1 MNYRHQHPPR
11 SSTPLRDR
19 AVALLICS
27 LIIVPAGYSQNA
39 SVAQD
44 PDADTASTP
53 ADQPRGLRRVFENR
67 ALRDALNIVR
77 GIASQVVFQWG
88 NAQDSRYGLFLD
100 EDWQARTGGRPLV
113 IIVHGFG
120 SKPEEFD
127 VAREQMREAG
137 FGTAV
142 FAYPNDAAIAF
153 SARQFASALQE
164 FERQYPDRRLSLVAH
179 SMGGLVSRA
188 VIEDPAIAA
197 VSNIDQLIMIATP
210 NHGSNLARVPV
221 SRDVWENWLDGE
233 PDTVKTVFFESVLDG
248 LNEAR
253 IDLQPESEPLARLN
267 SLSRSPDVRY
277 SLLLGN
283 NGPATR
289 EQLDELRRRIIASQ
303 DLNPALRVLGPR
315 LAELLKDLDELVDGL
330 GDGAV
335 AVERGRLE
343 GVDDTIVL
351 SFNHGA
357 ITSALDDEDSRRL
370 IAEVLA
376 RLDNEHVRTA
386 VDAE

>member
-1 MNYRHQHPPR
+1 
-11 SSTPLRDR
+11 
-19 AVALLICS
+19 
-27 LIIVPAGYSQNA
+27 
-39 SVAQD
+39 
-44 PDADTASTP
+44 
-53 ADQPRGLRRVFENR
+53 VFENR

-88 NAQDSRYGLFLD
+88 NTQDSRYGLFLD
-100 EDWQARTGGRPLV
+100 EDWRARTGSRPLV

-120 SKPEEFD
+120 SEPEDFD

-142 FAYPNDAAIAF
+142 FSYPNDAAIAF

-164 FERQYPDRRLSLVAH
+164 FERQYPERRLSLVAH

-197 VSNIDQLIMIATP
+197 GSNIDQLIMIATP

-253 IDLQPESEPLARLN
+253 IDLQPESELLARLN
-267 SLSRSPDVRY
+267 SLPRSPDVRY

-303 DLNPALRVLGPR
+303 ALNPALRVLGPR
-315 LAELLKDLDELVDGL
+315 LAELLEDLDELVDGL

-351 SFNHGA
+351 SFVHGA
-357 ITSALDDEDSRRL
+357 ITSALDVEDSRRL

-376 RLDNEHVRTA
+376 RLDNEQVRPA

>member
-1 MNYRHQHPPR
+1 MQR
-11 SSTPLRDR
+11 
-19 AVALLICS
+19 I
-27 LIIVPAGYSQNA
+27 
-39 SVAQD
+39 
-44 PDADTASTP
+44 
-53 ADQPRGLRRVFENR
+53 FENR

-100 EDWQARTGGRPLV
+100 QDWRARTVDQPLV
-113 IIVHGFG
+113 VIIHGYG
-120 SKPEEFD
+120 SSPEEFT
-127 VAREQMREAG
+127 VAREQMRAAG
-137 FGTAV
+137 FGTAG
-142 FAYPNDAAIAF
+142 FAYPNDAPVAF

-164 FERQYPDRRLSLVAH
+164 FERLNPDRRLTLVAH

-188 VIEDPAIAA
+188 VIEDPDIAA
-197 VSNIDQLIMIATP
+197 PGNIDQLIMVATP
-210 NHGSNLARVPV
+210 NHGSHLARIPV

-233 PDTVKTVFFESVLDG
+233 PDTVRSVFFESVLDG

-253 IDLQPESEPLARLN
+253 IDLQPESELLARLN
-267 SLSRSPDVRY
+267 GLPRNPAVRY

-283 NGPATR
+283 RGPATR

-303 DLNPALRVLGPR
+303 DLNPALGVLGPR
-315 LAELLKDLDELVDGL
+315 LAALLEDLDELVDGL

-351 SFNHGA
+351 RFNHGA
-357 ITSALDDEDSRRL
+357 IASALNDEDSRRL

-376 RLDNEHVRTA
+376 RLDRR
-386 VDAE
+386 

>member
-1 MNYRHQHPPR
+1 MNYRQHPPCSRTR
-11 SSTPLRDR
+11 SSGR
-19 AVALLICS
+19 AVALLICC

-39 SVAQD
+39 GVAQD
-44 PDADTASTP
+44 PDGDTASTP
-53 ADQPRGLRRVFENR
+53 ADQPGGLRRIFENR

-100 EDWQARTGGRPLV
+100 EDWQARTGGRPLA

-137 FGTAV
+137 FGTGV

-233 PDTVKTVFFESVLDG
+233 SDTVKTVFFESVLDG

-253 IDLQPESEPLARLN
+253 IDLQPESELLARLN
-267 SLSRSPDVRY
+267 SLSRSPEVRY

-283 NGPATR
+283 DGPATR
-289 EQLDELRRRIIASQ
+289 EQLDELRRRVIASQ

-315 LAELLKDLDELVDGL
+315 LAELLEDLDELVDGL

-351 SFNHGA
+351 SFDHGA
-357 ITSALDDEDSRRL
+357 IASALNDEDSRQL

-376 RLDNEHVRTA
+376 RLDNERIRTA

>member
-1 MNYRHQHPPR
+1 MNFRPHPPR
-11 SSTPLRDR
+11 CSTRLRDR
-19 AVALLICS
+19 VVTLLICCL
-27 LIIVPAGYSQNA
+27 LIGPAGYSQDA
-39 SVAQD
+39 GVAQD
-44 PDADTASTP
+44 PDADSASTP
-53 ADQPRGLRRVFENR
+53 ADRPGRLQRVFENR
-67 ALRDALNIVR
+67 ALRDAFDIVR

-88 NAQDSRYGLFLD
+88 SAQDSRYGLFLD

-120 SKPEEFD
+120 SEPEEFD

-164 FERQYPDRRLSLVAH
+164 FERQYPERRLSLVAH

-197 VSNIDQLIMIATP
+197 GGNIDQLIMIATP

-253 IDLQPESEPLARLN
+253 IDLQPESDLLARLN
-267 SLSRSPDVRY
+267 GLPRNPDVRY

-303 DLNPALRVLGPR
+303 ALNPALRVLGPR
-315 LAELLKDLDELVDGL
+315 LAELLEDLDELVDGL

-351 SFNHGA
+351 SFAHGA
-357 ITSALDDEDSRRL
+357 ITSALDVEDSRRL

-376 RLDNEHVRTA
+376 RLDNEQVRSA